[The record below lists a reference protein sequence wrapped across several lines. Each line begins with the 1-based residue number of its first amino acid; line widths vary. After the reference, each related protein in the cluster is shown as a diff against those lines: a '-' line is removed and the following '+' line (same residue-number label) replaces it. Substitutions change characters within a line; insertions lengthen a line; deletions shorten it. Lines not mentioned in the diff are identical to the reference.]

1 MDVISTVISLS
12 FTLFLLMDSIGN
24 VPLFISILKDFP
36 PQEQKTIIRR
46 ELIIALIVIATFYF
60 LGDFLMDLMDIKQ
73 ETISISGGIILF
85 MISIKMVFS
94 STPSLK
100 ENKASSYAE
109 APFIVPLAIPL
120 IAGPAVLATVIVY
133 AQQEQP
139 LVALSS
145 IAIAWAASA
154 GVLSCASKFKKLL
167 GNRGLLACEKLMG
180 LLLTLMAVQMCLKGL
195 TIYLC
200 DLKNVLP

>member
-1 MDVISTVISLS
+1 MDVISTIFSLS

-36 PQEQKTIIRR
+36 AQEQKKIIRR
-46 ELIIALIVIATFYF
+46 ELVIALIVIAAFYF

-73 ETISISGGIILF
+73 ETISIAGGIILF

-94 STPSLK
+94 SSYSNK
-100 ENKASSYAE
+100 EGKTSYAD

-133 AQQEQP
+133 AQQEEP
-139 LVALSS
+139 FIALSS
-145 IAIAWAASA
+145 IAIP
-154 GVLSCASKFKKLL
+154 GQF
-167 GNRGLLACEKLMG
+167 
-180 LLLTLMAVQMCLKGL
+180 
-195 TIYLC
+195 
-200 DLKNVLP
+200 LPRY